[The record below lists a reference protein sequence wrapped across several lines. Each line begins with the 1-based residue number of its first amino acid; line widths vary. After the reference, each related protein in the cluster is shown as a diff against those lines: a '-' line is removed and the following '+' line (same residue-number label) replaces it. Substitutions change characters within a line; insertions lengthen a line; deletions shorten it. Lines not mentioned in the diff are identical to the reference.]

1 MTLAE
6 TLAAKAATT
15 EECIDPVVVDDEV
28 VVDPAAEPE
37 PLAITTQGFP
47 LVSPALHQSPQ
58 TVKVNSGEAF
68 GTLLQASPHFANL
81 QPSPVGVPG
90 AYVAV
95 DGSRRGYQWSGG
107 IMRPDVFGRYTA
119 RNADEAEALATLAT
133 AGTLVAQAS
142 GSIFP
147 INL

>member
-1 MTLAE
+1 MTLQE

-15 EECIDPVVVDDEV
+15 EECIDPVVADDEV
-28 VVDPAAEPE
+28 VEQGEGIE
-37 PLAITTQGFP
+37 PLVVTTQGFP
-47 LVSPALHQSPQ
+47 LVSPALHQSPD
-58 TVKVNSGEAF
+58 TVRINPGEAF
-68 GTLLQASPHFANL
+68 GTLLSGSAHFANL
-81 QPSPVGVPG
+81 QPAAPAVPG
-90 AYVAV
+90 AYRAV
-95 DGSRRGYQWSGG
+95 DGSRRGYQWKGG

-133 AGTLVAQAS
+133 SGVLVLQPV

>member
-6 TLAAKAATT
+6 TLADKKKPEEDIIPQT
-15 EECIDPVVVDDEV
+15 EP
-28 VVDPAAEPE
+28 EPEPSEGGAE

-47 LVSPALHQSPQ
+47 LVSPALHQSPD
-58 TVKVNSGEAF
+58 TVRINSGEAF
-68 GTLLQASPHFANL
+68 GTLLQGSAHFSKL
-81 QPSPVGVPG
+81 QPAAPAVSG

-95 DGSRRGYQWSGG
+95 DGSRRGYQWKGG

-133 AGTLVAQAS
+133 AGTLVAQSA